1 MMFLK
6 NLRLNERKGDRRIE
20 LFRLDLNK
28 CIFIIYI
35 YIIVVERIYSKMLVV
50 GKMKL
55 NNKEIG
61 RS

>member
-1 MMFLK
+1 MFLK

-20 LFRLDLNK
+20 LFWLDLNK